1 MLPLSQLGGYVL
13 GARAAILTGVPAG
26 MAFASTIVDV
36 TLELLGQ
43 IAYTALGIGLLMSLR
58 PQFAMAWPVI
68 GGLGGALAA
77 TVAFVMVQRHGLA
90 RLEHLQA
97 GLAGR
102 WLSTMTTGAGPL
114 YRAIQEIYRRP
125 RGLWAGWALHLAAW
139 IALAGEAW
147 LALHLL
153 GAPRGFAAV
162 IILESLVY
170 ALRSLGFA
178 IPNALGVQEGSYV
191 MVGALLAVSPEMALA
206 LSLLKR
212 ARDIAIGVPT
222 LLLWQAME
230 ARRLNVPGTEI
241 PPPGD

>member
-1 MLPLSQLGGYVL
+1 M
-13 GARAAILTGVPAG
+13 
-26 MAFASTIVDV
+26 
-36 TLELLGQ
+36 
-43 IAYTALGIGLLMSLR
+43 
-58 PQFAMAWPVI
+58 
-68 GGLGGALAA
+68 
-77 TVAFVMVQRHGLA
+77 
-90 RLEHLQA
+90 
-97 GLAGR
+97 
-102 WLSTMTTGAGPL
+102 
-114 YRAIQEIYRRP
+114 
-125 RGLWAGWALHLAAW
+125 HLAAW